1 MLHSHVQ
8 IFCSRDIITLATIT
22 RRNCYTGH
30 RRGSNERHVFV
41 FQPVFYPVFD
51 RLMRAFT
58 PKQGVYGLI
67 NIVARLS
74 RAIRDRLYLSVDL
87 SAST

>member
-8 IFCSRDIITLATIT
+8 IFCSRDIIILATIT

-30 RRGSNERHVFV
+30 RRGSNE
-41 FQPVFYPVFD
+41 PVFYPVFD